1 MTIAGYI
8 VLALAAIPGIY
19 YLLAIF
25 SSLRY
30 FRVSWRENPPNRDFT
45 PPISCLK
52 PIRGLDDDAYE
63 NYASFCRQDY
73 PEYEIV
79 FCVDPDDPALP
90 VLEKLIADFPERKI
104 RLVLGS
110 GRDAINDKVGRLT
123 RLVSEAQYDLLVIT
137 DGDIRVGPDYLR
149 AVAHPFRDPK
159 VGGATA
165 IYVSTEE
172 TSFVQELQ
180 SVGMISDFFAGI
192 FVDWQLEGIKFM
204 FGQSIVT
211 TKERIAGF
219 GGYEAIENRPADDL
233 NVGRVV
239 AAQGYEVKLLP
250 YVVKTVADFQSLK
263 DLFYKRVRWMTVM
276 RLMRRR
282 GHQGLIFTWGL
293 IWALVAVAT
302 DPDARGRDCVS
313 RELRGAAR
321 GADVDHRRTR
331 HEAERDVEEDAADS
345 AVGPGGVYDLGR
357 EFRAKDDSLARVRL
371 LHSRRDSGAG
381 ESGEHAEVSF
391 EFQVSSFECGCSQCN
406 ATVEDK
412 SRSSSG

>member
-30 FRVSWRENPPNRDFT
+30 FSVSWRENPPNRDFT

-73 PEYEIV
+73 PEYEII
-79 FCVDPDDPALP
+79 FCVDPGDPALP
-90 VLEKLIADFPERKI
+90 VLEKLIADFPARKI

-149 AVAHPFRDPK
+149 AVAHPFRNPK

-211 TKERIAGF
+211 TKQRIAGF
-219 GGYEAIENRPADDL
+219 GGYEALENRPADDL
-233 NVGRVV
+233 NVGRGV

-282 GHQGLIFTWGL
+282 GHEGLIFTWGL

-302 DPDARGRDCVS
+302 VPTRAVAIAYLGSYAVLRVVLTWIIGVHGMKQKGMWKKMPLIPLWDLVAFMIWVASFGRKTIRWRGYDYYIRDGILVPVNP
-313 RELRGAAR
+313 A
-321 GADVDHRRTR
+321 
-331 HEAERDVEEDAADS
+331 
-345 AVGPGGVYDLGR
+345 
-357 EFRAKDDSLARVRL
+357 
-371 LHSRRDSGAG
+371 
-381 ESGEHAEVSF
+381 
-391 EFQVSSFECGCSQCN
+391 N
-406 ATVEDK
+406 APK
-412 SRSSSG
+412 

>member
-1 MTIAGYI
+1 LTIVGYI
-8 VLALAAIPGIY
+8 VLMLAAVPGIY

-30 FRVSWRENPPNRDFT
+30 FHVAWRENPPNTDFT

-79 FCVDPDDPALP
+79 FCVDRDDPALP
-90 VLEKLIADFPERKI
+90 VLEKLISDFPERKI
-104 RLVLGS
+104 RLLFGS
-110 GRDAINDKVGRLT
+110 GRNAINDKVARLV

-149 AVAHPFRDPK
+149 AVAHPFRHAK

-172 TSFVQELQ
+172 TTFVQELQ

-219 GGYEAIENRPADDL
+219 GGYQVIENRPADDL
-233 NVGRVV
+233 NVGRLV

-250 YVVKTVADFQSLK
+250 YVVRTVADFQSLK

-282 GHQGLIFTWGL
+282 GHEGLIFTWGL

-302 DPDARGRDCVS
+302 CPTRTVAIAYLGSYAVLRVILTWIIGVHGMKQNRIWRKMLLIPLWDLVAFMIWVASFGRKTIRWRGYEYYIRDGILVPVNP
-313 RELRGAAR
+313 AATPH
-321 GADVDHRRTR
+321 G
-331 HEAERDVEEDAADS
+331 
-345 AVGPGGVYDLGR
+345 
-357 EFRAKDDSLARVRL
+357 K
-371 LHSRRDSGAG
+371 
-381 ESGEHAEVSF
+381 
-391 EFQVSSFECGCSQCN
+391 
-406 ATVEDK
+406 
-412 SRSSSG
+412 

>member
-8 VLALAAIPGIY
+8 VLMLAAIPGIY

-30 FRVSWRENPPNRDFT
+30 FAVSWRENPPNTDFT

-79 FCVDPDDPALP
+79 FCVDRDDPALP
-90 VLEKLIADFPERKI
+90 VLQKLIADFPERKI
-104 RLVLGS
+104 RLLFGS
-110 GRDAINDKVGRLT
+110 GRNAINDKVARLV

-149 AVAHPFRDPK
+149 AVAHPFRNPK

-172 TSFVQELQ
+172 TTFVQKLQ
-180 SVGMISDFFAGI
+180 SMGMISDFFAGI

-219 GGYEAIENRPADDL
+219 GGYQVIENRPADDL
-233 NVGRVV
+233 NVGRLV

-282 GHQGLIFTWGL
+282 GHEGLIFTWGL
-293 IWALVAVAT
+293 IWALIAVAT
-302 DPDARGRDCVS
+302 HPTRAVMIGYLGSYVVLRVVLTWIIGVHGMKQKGIWQKMLLIPLWDLVAFLIWLASFGRNTIRWRGYDYYIRDGILVP
-313 RELRGAAR
+313 
-321 GADVDHRRTR
+321 VN
-331 HEAERDVEEDAADS
+331 
-345 AVGPGGVYDLGR
+345 PGSTPHG
-357 EFRAKDDSLARVRL
+357 K
-371 LHSRRDSGAG
+371 
-381 ESGEHAEVSF
+381 
-391 EFQVSSFECGCSQCN
+391 
-406 ATVEDK
+406 
-412 SRSSSG
+412 

>member
-1 MTIAGYI
+1 LTIAGYI
-8 VLALAAIPGIY
+8 VLMLAAVPGIY

-30 FRVSWRENPPNRDFT
+30 FHVSWRENPPNADFM

-90 VLEKLIADFPERKI
+90 VLEKLIADFPEHKI
-104 RLVLGS
+104 RLLFGS
-110 GRDAINDKVGRLT
+110 GRNAINDKVARLV

-149 AVAHPFRDPK
+149 AVAHPFRNPK

-172 TSFVQELQ
+172 TTFVQELQ
-180 SVGMISDFFAGI
+180 SIGMISDFFAGVL
-192 FVDWQLEGIKFM
+192 VDWQLEGIKFM

-219 GGYEAIENRPADDL
+219 GGYQTIENRPADDL
-233 NVGRVV
+233 NVGRLV

-282 GHQGLIFTWGL
+282 GHEGLIFTWGL

-302 DPDARGRDCVS
+302 CPTRTVAIAYLGGYAVLRVVLTWIIGVHGMKQKGIWRKMPLIPLWDLVAFMIWVASFGRKTIRWRGHEYYIRDGILVP
-313 RELRGAAR
+313 
-321 GADVDHRRTR
+321 VN
-331 HEAERDVEEDAADS
+331 
-345 AVGPGGVYDLGR
+345 P
-357 EFRAKDDSLARVRL
+357 
-371 LHSRRDSGAG
+371 
-381 ESGEHAEVSF
+381 
-391 EFQVSSFECGCSQCN
+391 
-406 ATVEDK
+406 ATTPHGK
-412 SRSSSG
+412 

>member
-1 MTIAGYI
+1 MRIAGYI
-8 VLALAAIPGIY
+8 VLMVAAIPGVY
-19 YLLAIF
+19 YLLAIY
-25 SSLRY
+25 SSVRY
-30 FRVSWRENPPNRDFT
+30 FRVARRENPPNTDFT

-52 PIRGLDDDAYE
+52 PIRGLDEDAYE

-104 RLVLGS
+104 RLLFGS
-110 GRDAINDKVGRLT
+110 GRNAINDKVARLV
-123 RLVSEAQYDLLVIT
+123 RLVSEAQYELLVIT

-159 VGGATA
+159 VGGATTL
-165 IYVSTEE
+165 YVSTEE

-192 FVDWQLEGIKFM
+192 LVAWQLDGIKFM

-211 TKERIAGF
+211 TRQRIAGF
-219 GGYEAIENRPADDL
+219 GGYEVIENRPADDL
-233 NVGRVV
+233 NVGRLV

-293 IWALVAVAT
+293 IWALVAVAVHPT
-302 DPDARGRDCVS
+302 LSIVIGYLGSYIVLRVILTWLIGIHGMQQKGLWPKMLLIPLWDAVAFMIWVASFGRSVIRWRGYDYYIRDGILVPVNPANTPH
-313 RELRGAAR
+313 G
-321 GADVDHRRTR
+321 
-331 HEAERDVEEDAADS
+331 
-345 AVGPGGVYDLGR
+345 
-357 EFRAKDDSLARVRL
+357 K
-371 LHSRRDSGAG
+371 
-381 ESGEHAEVSF
+381 
-391 EFQVSSFECGCSQCN
+391 
-406 ATVEDK
+406 
-412 SRSSSG
+412 

>member
-1 MTIAGYI
+1 MTIVGYI
-8 VLALAAIPGIY
+8 VLMVAAIPGIY

-30 FRVSWRENPPNRDFT
+30 FHVSWRENPPNRDFT

-79 FCVDPDDPALP
+79 FCVDADDPALP

-110 GRDAINDKVGRLT
+110 GRDAINDKVWRLT
-123 RLVSEAQYDLLVIT
+123 RLVSEAKYDLLVIT

-149 AVAHPFRDPK
+149 AVAHPFRNPK

-219 GGYEAIENRPADDL
+219 GGYEALENRPADDL
-233 NVGRVV
+233 NVGRLV

-282 GHQGLIFTWGL
+282 GHEGLVFTWGL
-293 IWALVAVAT
+293 IWALIAVAT
-302 DPDARGRDCVS
+302 VPTRTVAIAYLGSYAVLRVVLTWIIGVHGMKQKGMWKKMPLIPLWDLVAFMIWVASFGRKTIRWRGYEYYLRDGILVPVNPANTPH
-313 RELRGAAR
+313 G
-321 GADVDHRRTR
+321 
-331 HEAERDVEEDAADS
+331 
-345 AVGPGGVYDLGR
+345 
-357 EFRAKDDSLARVRL
+357 K
-371 LHSRRDSGAG
+371 
-381 ESGEHAEVSF
+381 
-391 EFQVSSFECGCSQCN
+391 
-406 ATVEDK
+406 
-412 SRSSSG
+412 